1 MCTSF
6 FVLIRV
12 CETHENEREEEN
24 VRWREKVGKKEEKRI
39 SGKKQSLYVFPQPSI
54 CRFLPVVSVFCVY
67 IRETDPGSDLCE
79 GG

>member
-24 VRWREKVGKKEEKRI
+24 VRWREKVGIKEEKRI
-39 SGKKQSLYVFPQPSI
+39 SGKKQSLYVFP
-54 CRFLPVVSVFCVY
+54 
-67 IRETDPGSDLCE
+67 
-79 GG
+79 